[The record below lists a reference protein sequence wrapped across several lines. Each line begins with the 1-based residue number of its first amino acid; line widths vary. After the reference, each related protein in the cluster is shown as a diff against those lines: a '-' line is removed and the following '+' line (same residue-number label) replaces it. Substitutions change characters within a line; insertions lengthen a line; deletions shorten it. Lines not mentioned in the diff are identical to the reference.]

1 MRRQF
6 EWAYIPPMFD
16 WQNLVFL
23 IFIMLC
29 IASAKWIFK
38 RTYEYSHAQSY
49 TDKMPGRGTSMKF
62 MVGMDVPETQG
73 AAAAGPQKWSAPTGG
88 GAQAGT
94 GYGGAEEGTAGGAE
108 ASKVDQEGVA
118 LQFRGTET
126 HWETSLKNPA
136 VLICLSA
143 YLFAITS
150 ICVSSITEFVDPS
163 DPSHTDHVGWDTQS
177 TGKGVTARFEN
188 IGSSIVWQAIGV
200 VLMSIAQWNLRL
212 VIFRNVDNVGEVTGM
227 TQEAHDAGHGGRNI
241 AAAIV
246 EAGAV
251 VSAGLVS
258 AANIG
263 GAPKAWGEDIAS
275 TCLYFVLSQ
284 IGFVIYTEIFDFF
297 YIKGDI
303 STAVKEELSEEHE
316 ITMPHGE
323 PNLKRGNVAV
333 AISYACTMVS
343 FAMLISNAVW
353 KSYEL
358 ANFGVWFAL
367 GGALQLL
374 FRFALDHLVAWGR
387 GLDEALDEKKN
398 WGFACVIGAMQLSIS
413 RVLAS
418 LMEDSCAGFQY
429 TEGPGTEDI
438 AEASA
443 LCASLQ
449 SGSDGWG
456 APLCEENVE
465 VTNLTSGEPVLTPLG
480 CALVHDECT
489 AFVWAKDL
497 SLGDAL
503 TQTQQMKELFKV
515 QHLLALGILLTI
527 MWLSKFT
534 FQFNH
539 WFRLKIW
546 QEGDQFQLM
555 TQICEHGNSAIAISL
570 SAYLFSV
577 GTMLSGLF
585 RDLRQLGVQADA
597 VEELLTDAEEGGV
610 TQFTTDLAWVG
621 IGFAMLLVTQMLN
634 DYIVFHK
641 CECPAASSLN
651 ADLSPSGDV
660 STATNMASF

>member
-73 AAAAGPQKWSAPTGG
+73 AAAAGPQRWSAPTGG

-94 GYGGAEEGTAGGAE
+94 GYGGEEEGTAPGGAE
-108 ASKVDQEGVA
+108 ASTVDQEGVT
-118 LQFRGTET
+118 LQVQGTES
-126 HWETSLKNPA
+126 HWEKSLKTPA

-177 TGKGVTARFEN
+177 TGDGVTARFEN

-212 VIFRNVDNVGEVTGM
+212 VIFRKVDNVGEVTGM
-227 TQEAHDAGHGGRNI
+227 TQQAHDEGHGGRNI

-275 TCLYFVLSQ
+275 TCLYFALSQ
-284 IGFVIYTEIFDFF
+284 IGFVVYTEIFDFF

-303 STAVKEELSEEHE
+303 SDAVKEALSEEHE
-316 ITMPHGE
+316 IKMPHGE
-323 PNLKRGNVAV
+323 GEPEEDPGGQGLIPWQCVAHPQADPTSHPPPPAPLPRQSAPTSCCPNQR
-333 AISYACTMVS
+333 
-343 FAMLISNAVW
+343 
-353 KSYEL
+353 
-358 ANFGVWFAL
+358 AL
-367 GGALQLL
+367 GAPTT
-374 FRFALDHLVAWGR
+374 
-387 GLDEALDEKKN
+387 
-398 WGFACVIGAMQLSIS
+398 
-413 RVLAS
+413 
-418 LMEDSCAGFQY
+418 QY
-429 TEGPGTEDI
+429 INP
-438 AEASA
+438 
-443 LCASLQ
+443 
-449 SGSDGWG
+449 
-456 APLCEENVE
+456 
-465 VTNLTSGEPVLTPLG
+465 
-480 CALVHDECT
+480 
-489 AFVWAKDL
+489 
-497 SLGDAL
+497 
-503 TQTQQMKELFKV
+503 
-515 QHLLALGILLTI
+515 
-527 MWLSKFT
+527 
-534 FQFNH
+534 
-539 WFRLKIW
+539 R
-546 QEGDQFQLM
+546 
-555 TQICEHGNSAIAISL
+555 
-570 SAYLFSV
+570 
-577 GTMLSGLF
+577 
-585 RDLRQLGVQADA
+585 R
-597 VEELLTDAEEGGV
+597 
-610 TQFTTDLAWVG
+610 
-621 IGFAMLLVTQMLN
+621 
-634 DYIVFHK
+634 
-641 CECPAASSLN
+641 
-651 ADLSPSGDV
+651 
-660 STATNMASF
+660 